1 MKLSSSECE
10 LMGGWRGDM
19 RGKVIQGWSMWSF
32 IMASSGG
39 DAVERKMKVTSWEM
53 VVVVVIAIVGDGRD
67 VVAIGTESGVIGSI
81 YNYDT
86 ISIIAIIS
94 ISINSIIIIMM
105 IIIIS
110 SEDGRDSRW
119 MSRSQWFKEIGARD
133 AGVRKAWSSAEV
145 NVITMTSV
153 IIIIII
159 IIIMIII
166 MKANS
171 ARKKVVIRGRHA
183 RKEGRWKSGNERG
196 GTIPCGWND
205 IDVRN
210 VEIGYVLHC
219 TVVDMIV

>member
-1 MKLSSSECE
+1 
-10 LMGGWRGDM
+10 M

-94 ISINSIIIIMM
+94 ISINSIIIIRM

-119 MSRSQWFKEIGARD
+119 MSRSQ
-133 AGVRKAWSSAEV
+133 
-145 NVITMTSV
+145 
-153 IIIIII
+153 
-159 IIIMIII
+159 
-166 MKANS
+166 
-171 ARKKVVIRGRHA
+171 
-183 RKEGRWKSGNERG
+183 
-196 GTIPCGWND
+196 
-205 IDVRN
+205 
-210 VEIGYVLHC
+210 
-219 TVVDMIV
+219 